1 MHKNNKA
8 PLKNDV
14 FDEFTPQERA
24 LIKVRLLAWAIE
36 RRVKNIFKG
45 IKNTF
50 YISQPIKEEK

>member
-1 MHKNNKA
+1 MDKNNKA

-24 LIKVRLLAWAIE
+24 LIKARLLAWAIE
-36 RRVKNIFKG
+36 RRVKNIYQG

-50 YISQPIKEEK
+50 YIV

>member
-24 LIKVRLLAWAIE
+24 LIKARLLCWGIE
-36 RRVKNIFKG
+36 RRVKNLFQG

-50 YISQPIKEEK
+50 YISPPIKESK